1 MKTSS
6 VSLAIGAGY
15 LLGRKRRLRLAI
27 ALAAVA
33 ATGRLGG
40 LATKAAKRGGTM
52 VGSSGALQK
61 LSPDVGKVVSS
72 VRSDLADAGKAAAR
86 AAIASRIE
94 TLTDSLHERAEG
106 IRNPHVREETEGP
119 EEQEVPDEPEE
130 PQVRQDVPRPRGR
143 EAGHPPDK
151 ARRDSDRPSR
161 RSESEGRIP
170 ERPGRR
176 EPGRREPER
185 GGSRP
190 RAETGS
196 GSAPIRR
203 TGR

>member
-1 MKTSS
+1 VKTSN
-6 VSLAIGAGY
+6 VALAIGAGY
-15 LLGRKRRLRLAI
+15 LLGRKRRLRLAM

-52 VGSSGALQK
+52 VGSSGALEK
-61 LSPDVGKVVSS
+61 VSPEVGKVVST

-94 TLTDSLHERAEG
+94 TLTDSLHQRAEG
-106 IRNPHVREETEGP
+106 IRNPHEREEP
-119 EEQEVPDEPEE
+119 EEPEERGEPDEPDE

-143 EAGHPPDK
+143 EAGHPRDK
-151 ARRDSDRPSR
+151 ARR
-161 RSESEGRIP
+161 
-170 ERPGRR
+170 
-176 EPGRREPER
+176 
-185 GGSRP
+185 GGSSP

>member
-1 MKTSS
+1 MKTSN
-6 VSLAIGAGY
+6 VALAIGAGY
-15 LLGRKRRLRLAI
+15 LLGRKRRLRLAM

-33 ATGRLGG
+33 TTGRLGG

-52 VGSSGALQK
+52 VGSSGALEK
-61 LSPDVGKVVSS
+61 FSPEVGKVVST

-106 IRNPHVREETEGP
+106 IRNPHEREETEEP
-119 EEQEVPDEPEE
+119 EEREEPDEPDE
-130 PQVRQDVPRPRGR
+130 PQVRQDVPRPRDR
-143 EAGHPPDK
+143 EAGHPRDK

-161 RSESEGRIP
+161 RS
-170 ERPGRR
+170 
-176 EPGRREPER
+176 EPER